1 MITRNCVH
9 RSSPNWVWVVKV
21 HLQLIKFWPSRTLG
35 KGVCGG
41 AKIFGSALLQ
51 PSRSVCVSLS
61 DFFNVKYFE
70 LLTFLQYFD
79 IVCWTSAIP
88 KVCEGKSEFK
98 WRKLQQTL
106 ELHCAFVCVPFAVV
120 CSVASRHNGCRW
132 FVRWTSNSV
141 GSKGSTSAQS
151 RVQPDVYQSATDWS
165 RYDSFHVLF
174 LCHNDLNDLLST
186 VLCD

>member
-1 MITRNCVH
+1 MQNSGACSDEDTKSYLSILLPSCLSTLIIITQCAKPSGAVYCYQSCLCACLQWACRQSGGVCLCVCGSVTMITRNCVH

-98 WRKLQQTL
+98 
-106 ELHCAFVCVPFAVV
+106 
-120 CSVASRHNGCRW
+120 
-132 FVRWTSNSV
+132 
-141 GSKGSTSAQS
+141 
-151 RVQPDVYQSATDWS
+151 
-165 RYDSFHVLF
+165 
-174 LCHNDLNDLLST
+174 
-186 VLCD
+186 